1 MWRWGSDPG
10 FVVGLAAEAR
20 LVRSL
25 GWPVAIG
32 GGTAGGARLAAERLV
47 SGGITALISF
57 GLAGGL
63 DPALRP
69 GSLLVPR
76 TIITD
81 GQRLPTDPG
90 LSERL
95 GGVSIPLLLGA
106 WDVVTSAAAKA
117 ALFAATGA
125 AAVDLESGAVARVAA
140 AHGLPFTVL
149 RAICDP
155 AERDLPPAA
164 LIALDRHGAIGLA
177 RVLGSVLVH
186 PGQLPALLA
195 LAADAAV
202 ARRALR
208 DAVSRIRTS
217 G

>member
-1 MWRWGSDPG
+1 LGSDPG

-20 LVRSL
+20 LLRSL

-32 GGTAGGARLAAERLV
+32 GGTARGAWLAAERLV

-63 DPALRP
+63 DPALRA
-69 GSLLVPR
+69 GRLLVPR
-76 TIITD
+76 DIITCS
-81 GQRLPTDPG
+81 QRLPTDPG

-106 WDVVTSAAAKA
+106 RDAVAGAAAKA

-140 AHGLPFTVL
+140 DHGLPFAAL

-164 LIALDRHGAIGLA
+164 LIALDQHGAIGLA
-177 RVLGSVLVH
+177 RVLGSVVAH
-186 PGQLPALLA
+186 PTQLPGLLA
-195 LAADAAV
+195 LAADAAA

-208 DAVSRIRTS
+208 DAVTRIRAS
-217 G
+217 V

>member
-1 MWRWGSDPG
+1 LGSDPG

-63 DPALRP
+63 DPALRA

-76 TIITD
+76 AIITD
-81 GQRLPTDPG
+81 EQHLPTDPG

-95 GGVSIPLLLGA
+95 GGVSTPLLLGA
-106 WDVVTSAAAKA
+106 RDVVAGAAAKA
-117 ALFAATGA
+117 ALFAATRA
-125 AAVDLESGAVARVAA
+125 AAVDLESGTVARVAVE
-140 AHGLPFTVL
+140 HGLPFAAL

-164 LIALDRHGAIGLA
+164 LIALDRQGAIGLV
-177 RVLGSVLVH
+177 RVLGSVLAH
-186 PGQLPALLA
+186 PAQLPALLV
-195 LAADAAV
+195 LAADAAAARRTLGDAV
-202 ARRALR
+202 ARIRANM
-208 DAVSRIRTS
+208 
-217 G
+217 

>member
-208 DAVSRIRTS
+208 DAVSRIRTN

>member
-1 MWRWGSDPG
+1 M
-10 FVVGLAAEAR
+10 
-20 LVRSL
+20 RSL

-32 GGTAGGARLAAERLV
+32 GGTAGGAVLAAERLV
-47 SGGITALISF
+47 SGGVTALISF

-63 DPALRP
+63 DPALRA

-76 TIITD
+76 AIVTNE
-81 GQRLPTDPG
+81 QHLLTDPE

-95 GGVSIPLLLGA
+95 GGVSVPLLLGA
-106 WDVVTSAAAKA
+106 RDVVASVAAKR

-125 AAVDLESGAVARVAA
+125 AAVDLESGAVAGVAA
-140 AHGLPFTVL
+140 EHGLPFAVL

-164 LIALDRHGAIGLA
+164 LIALDRHGVIGLA
-177 RVLGSVLVH
+177 RVLGSILAH
-186 PGQLPALLA
+186 PAQVAGLLA
-195 LAADAAV
+195 LARDAAA

-208 DAVSRIRTS
+208 DAVIAIRT
-217 G
+217 GL

>member
-1 MWRWGSDPG
+1 LGSDPG

-25 GWPVAIG
+25 GWPIAIG
-32 GGTAGGARLAAERLV
+32 GGTAVGARAAAECLV
-47 SGGITALISF
+47 RDGVGALISF

-63 DPALRP
+63 DPALRA

-76 TIITD
+76 AIITY
-81 GQRLPTDPG
+81 GESLPTDQA

-95 GGVSIPLLLGA
+95 GGVSIAVLLGA
-106 WDVVTSAAAKA
+106 EAVVTSAAAKA
-117 ALFAATGA
+117 TLFAATGA
-125 AAVDLESGAVARVAA
+125 AAVDLESGAVARVATE
-140 AHGLPFTVL
+140 HGLPFAVL

-164 LIALDRHGAIGLA
+164 LIALDRRGAVGVM
-177 RVLGSVLVH
+177 RVIGSVLAH
-186 PGQLPALLA
+186 PGQLAALLA
-195 LAADAAV
+195 LAADAAA

-208 DAVSRIRTS
+208 EAVARIRA
-217 G
+217 GV

>member
-1 MWRWGSDPG
+1 LGSDPG
-10 FVVGLAAEAR
+10 VVVGLAAEAR

-32 GGTAGGARLAAERLV
+32 GGTAGGAWLAAERLV
-47 SGGITALISF
+47 SGGVTALISF

-63 DPALRP
+63 DPALRA
-69 GSLLVPR
+69 GSLLVPCA
-76 TIITD
+76 IITD
-81 GQRLPTDPG
+81 GQRLPTDPR
-90 LSERL
+90 LSGRL
-95 GGVSIPLLLGA
+95 GSVSIPLLLGA
-106 WDVVTSAAAKA
+106 RDVIAGVAAKA

-140 AHGLPFTVL
+140 EHGLPFAAL

-164 LIALDRHGAIGLA
+164 LIALDQRGVIGLA
-177 RVLGSVLVH
+177 RVLWSVLVH
-186 PGQLPALLA
+186 PAQVPGLLA
-195 LAADAAV
+195 LAGDAAT

-208 DAVSRIRTS
+208 DAVTRIRTS
-217 G
+217 V

>member
-1 MWRWGSDPG
+1 MTAG

-20 LVRSL
+20 LLRSL

-47 SGGITALISF
+47 SGGIAALISF

-63 DPALRP
+63 DPVLRA
-69 GSLLVPR
+69 GSLLIPR
-76 TIITD
+76 EIMTD
-81 GQRLPTDPG
+81 KQRLPADPG

-95 GGVSIPLLLGA
+95 GGVSIALLLGA
-106 WDVVTSAAAKA
+106 RDVVAGAAAKA

-125 AAVDLESGAVARVAA
+125 AAVDLESGAVARVATE
-140 AHGLPFTVL
+140 HGLPFAAL

-155 AERDLPPAA
+155 AGHDLPPAA

-177 RVLGSVLVH
+177 RVLGSVLAH

-195 LAADAAV
+195 LAGDAAA

-208 DAVSRIRTS
+208 IAVTRVRANI
-217 G
+217 

>member
-1 MWRWGSDPG
+1 LRLGSDPG

-63 DPALRP
+63 DPALRA
-69 GSLLVPR
+69 GRVLVPR
-76 TIITD
+76 AIITD
-81 GQRLPTDPG
+81 EHRLPTDPA

-95 GGVSIPLLLGA
+95 GCVSIALLLGA
-106 WDVVTSAAAKA
+106 RDVVAGAAAKA

-125 AAVDLESGAVARVAA
+125 AAVDLESGAVARVATE
-140 AHGLPFTVL
+140 HGLPFAAL

-164 LIALDRHGAIGLA
+164 LIALDRRGGIGLA
-177 RVLGSVLVH
+177 RVLWSVLVH
-186 PGQLPALLA
+186 PAQVPALLE
-195 LAADAAV
+195 LAGDAAA

-208 DAVSRIRTS
+208 DAVTRIRANM
-217 G
+217 